1 MRITLDRPGSANTIS
16 AYRPGVV
23 TITDVEYRRSL
34 LVSADRLV
42 PDWPVASAASLDQQR
57 LDEALALEPEILLLG
72 TGQRLRFPEPA
83 LYASVAAGG
92 IGFEVMDTAAACRT
106 FNILLA
112 EDRQVVAAL
121 VLDEP
126 SPG

>member
-1 MRITLDRPGSANTIS
+1 MRITLDRPGSANSIS

-23 TITDVEYRRSL
+23 TIAGVEYCRSL
-34 LVSADRLV
+34 LVSPDRLV
-42 PDWPVASAASLDQQR
+42 PDWPVASAAGLDQER
-57 LDEALALEPEILLLG
+57 LGEALALEPEILLLG
-72 TGQRLRFPEPA
+72 TGRRLRFPEPA
-83 LYASVAAGG
+83 LYATVAGSG

-106 FNILLA
+106 FNILLS

-126 SPG
+126 PPD